1 MSTSVGAS
9 NGALHNY
16 NKRGKLQN
24 VWQVQ
29 QQLQRAVAAASG
41 ERQMQL
47 VLFNVSAIFLLNF
60 SFEQLLAGSVARART
75 AKNADSLQQCS
86 HTVGHRK
93 GDGAGDDAR
102 GSIMIDKFVL

>member
-1 MSTSVGAS
+1 MGSACTVEYVDIRRRLLATSS

-16 NKRGKLQN
+16 NKRGKLPN

-41 ERQMQL
+41 KRQMQL
-47 VLFNVSAIFLLNF
+47 VVFSVSAIFLLNF

-86 HTVGHRK
+86 HTVGHTK
-93 GDGAGDDAR
+93 GSWGWR
-102 GSIMIDKFVL
+102 